1 MTWPKVDR
9 RKPLRDLGR
18 KTFVWSMYSTPADS
32 GVPAKR
38 NTLYLQVLAAIVVG
52 VIVGYIWPDFGA
64 SLKPLGDGFIKLV
77 KMLIAPIIFATV
89 VVGLA
94 GMGDLKKVGRVGGK
108 ALFYFEVVST
118 LALVIG
124 LVVAN
129 VFEPGAGVHA
139 NPATLDAKSVA
150 GYAKAALQGQT
161 TAEFLLHII
170 PNTFVGAFAEGEIL
184 QVLLLAVLFGIAL
197 GQIGEHGRPVLNLV
211 NEVSRVIFGI
221 VSMVTKLAPV
231 AAFGAM
237 AFTIGRYGL
246 KSLVS
251 LGALMACVYLT
262 CAVFVF
268 VVLGL
273 IARFNGFSVWKV
285 IKYIREEL
293 LIVLGTSSSETAL
306 PGLMTKMEH
315 AGCARPVVGI
325 VVPSGYSFNLD
336 GTSIYLTMA
345 ALFVA
350 QATDTHLTLW
360 EQGKLL
366 LVLMITSKGAA
377 GVTGSGFITLAATL
391 AATDKIPVA
400 GMALILGVDRFM
412 SEARAITNF
421 IGNAVAT
428 LVVAKWDG
436 AFDATKGGDVLAGKR
451 D

>member
-1 MTWPKVDR
+1 MHTD
-9 RKPLRDLGR
+9 
-18 KTFVWSMYSTPADS
+18 PAVPESS
-32 GVPAKR
+32 GKR

-52 VIVGYIWPDFGA
+52 VLVGYLWPDFGA

-108 ALFYFEVVST
+108 ALLYFEIVST
-118 LALVIG
+118 LALIIG

-129 VFEPGAGVHA
+129 VFTPGAGVHA
-139 NPATLDAKSVA
+139 NAASLDAKAVA
-150 GYAKAALQGQT
+150 GYTKAAQGQT

-197 GQIGEHGRPVLNLV
+197 GQIGEHGRPVLNLI

-237 AFTIGRYGL
+237 AFTIGKYGL
-246 KSLVS
+246 RSLVS
-251 LGALMACVYLT
+251 LGALMACVYVT
-262 CAVFVF
+262 CALFIF

-273 IARFNGFSVWKV
+273 IARFNGFSVWKI

-293 LIVLGTSSSETAL
+293 LIVVGTSSSETAL
-306 PGLMTKMEH
+306 PGLMHKMEK

-350 QATDTHLTLW
+350 QATDTPLTLW

-428 LVVAKWDG
+428 LIVAKWDG
-436 AFDATKGGDVLAGKR
+436 SFDATKGGDVMAGK
-451 D
+451 

>member
-1 MTWPKVDR
+1 MHTD
-9 RKPLRDLGR
+9 
-18 KTFVWSMYSTPADS
+18 PAVPENS
-32 GVPAKR
+32 GKR

-52 VIVGYIWPDFGA
+52 VLVGYLWPDFGA

-108 ALFYFEVVST
+108 ALLYFEIVST
-118 LALVIG
+118 LALIIG

-129 VFEPGAGVHA
+129 VFVPGAGVHA
-139 NPATLDAKSVA
+139 NVASLDAKAVA
-150 GYAKAALQGQT
+150 GYTKAAQGQT

-197 GQIGEHGRPVLNLV
+197 GQIGEHGRPVLNLI

-237 AFTIGRYGL
+237 AFTIGKYGL
-246 KSLVS
+246 RSLVS
-251 LGALMACVYLT
+251 LGALMACVYVT
-262 CAVFVF
+262 CALFIF

-273 IARFNGFSVWKV
+273 IARFNGFSVWKI

-293 LIVLGTSSSETAL
+293 LIVVGTSSSETAL
-306 PGLMTKMEH
+306 PGLMHKMEK

-350 QATDTHLTLW
+350 QATDTPLTLW

-428 LVVAKWDG
+428 LIVAKWDG
-436 AFDATKGGDVLAGKR
+436 SFDATKGVDVLAGKQPTNLV
-451 D
+451 